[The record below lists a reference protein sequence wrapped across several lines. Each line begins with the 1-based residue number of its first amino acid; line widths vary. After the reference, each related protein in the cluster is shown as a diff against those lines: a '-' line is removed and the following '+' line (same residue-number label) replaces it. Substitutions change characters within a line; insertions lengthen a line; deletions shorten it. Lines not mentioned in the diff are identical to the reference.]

1 MHLPSQHEGRPQI
14 PARGPSAGRK
24 GTAAQM
30 AARSGANR
38 LMALSG
44 AVIVAVYA
52 AGYARTEAT
61 ARQANAE
68 LAAATAAGAA
78 LGGAGAGGPGQAA
91 APPAVASAP
100 ATPTAQGAPSA
111 GGASSAGA
119 GSAPGQAATG
129 TAHRTAYKDGTYSS
143 IGWGP
148 HGPIQVAVVIR
159 GGRIASA
166 AVTRC
171 GTTYPCQYMG
181 PLEQEVVHTQA
192 APVDYV
198 SGATASSIAYQQ
210 AVSQALAKA

>member
-1 MHLPSQHEGRPQI
+1 MPRQDRGA
-14 PARGPSAGRK
+14 PARSGGPSAGRK

-61 ARQANAE
+61 ARQANAQMAE
-68 LAAATAAGAA
+68 ATAAGSA
-78 LGGAGAGGPGQAA
+78 LGGEGAGGPAQAPA
-91 APPAVASAP
+91 APSPTAP
-100 ATPTAQGAPSA
+100 APPSVGGATSS
-111 GGASSAGA
+111 GASSAGA
-119 GSAPGQAATG
+119 GSAPASPAAG

-148 HGPIQVAVVIR
+148 HGPIEVAVVIR

-171 GTTYPCQYMG
+171 GTTYPCQYMR
-181 PLEQEVVHTQA
+181 PLQQEVVHTQA